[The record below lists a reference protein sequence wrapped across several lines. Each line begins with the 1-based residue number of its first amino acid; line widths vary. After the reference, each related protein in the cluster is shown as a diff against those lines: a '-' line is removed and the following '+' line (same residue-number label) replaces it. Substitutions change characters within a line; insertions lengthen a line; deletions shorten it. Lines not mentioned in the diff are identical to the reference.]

1 MVVYSLNILSTNYE
15 ALVNKESDVYCVF
28 LGEVHSRQI
37 FSNAF
42 EQKVFTVDQPILGTH
57 VLQSVC
63 IPSWFSFHFSAVSSS
78 FLTFSLNIPYVQSG
92 LHSNYQFPALTP
104 NTPAPARASPPGG

>member
-42 EQKVFTVDQPILGTH
+42 EQKVFISPINLLHDATEYPDLEF
-57 VLQSVC
+57 LQHNVKDMNQLSFFPNRLIH
-63 IPSWFSFHFSAVSSS
+63 IP
-78 FLTFSLNIPYVQSG
+78 
-92 LHSNYQFPALTP
+92 
-104 NTPAPARASPPGG
+104 